1 MKKLCTKILSIIILA
16 SLLLS
21 CEKEENLQPEGLW
34 TLSEPG
40 LISEGLE
47 STIVLDETTPNENIT
62 LSWDEAESSA
72 GFAVTYEVMIDTEG
86 ANFSNPLIS
95 RISSNQGKGNSLS
108 INYGLL
114 DETLSFLGVK
124 AGQTTNLQWAVRA
137 TSLTRTSLSI
147 GTLTLQRFISETLPS
162 QLFISGTATENNN
175 DIENAIPMRRLT
187 NSLGGLSN
195 IYEVYTS
202 LKAGGSYKFYSQQS
216 LRSVKYGVDEDG
228 NLEVSGND
236 IIAAEDGV
244 YRITVNIDT
253 NTISLLKINFWS
265 MVGFPIVNAW
275 EGDEPLAYQGNGIFS
290 ASINLINTGGF
301 LFRANEDW
309 DLVLK
314 RVIGTPN
321 TVAFETDAP
330 SQGLEVEDIPS
341 EQTGLFKVT
350 LDLSANAYTYTFERD
365 TTIPT
370 ELYLFE
376 NDIMIEQFDANGSL
390 FSIPT
395 FVPMQASASYRLNTA
410 ADGSGTSYSVNENL
424 AQSLTPDGDKV
435 SDVQTLL
442 QSDNTFSVVT
452 DRALRLE
459 VDFNAPNI
467 TWTYYNFKLFHWLDW
482 PDRVE
487 NVMEYIHPNTYV
499 VSTDLSA
506 GFNSKFISPWDFDL
520 GSTESSALLGD
531 ASVEG
536 TDIVN
541 ITTDGNY
548 TVTIVLEPD
557 YQSGT
562 YQFVQQ

>member
-1 MKKLCTKILSIIILA
+1 MKKLCTKILSIVILA